1 MIDERARYIVP
12 PRATLSIVAAIFVLF
27 AAMLNPRISAG
38 LAILLLV
45 ALSIYKFALSRR
57 GTTRK

>member
-1 MIDERARYIVP
+1 MMIDEKTE
-12 PRATLSIVAAIFVLF
+12 ATLSIVAAIFVLF
-27 AAMLNPRISAG
+27 TAMLDPRISAG

>member
-1 MIDERARYIVP
+1 MDARTE
-12 PRATLSIVAAIFVLF
+12 AALSIVAAIFVLF
-27 AAMLNPRISAG
+27 VAMLDPRISAA

-45 ALSIYKFALSRR
+45 GLSMYKFALSRT